1 MDHHHWLGWLL
12 RQQVTASLAKRA
24 GIKVEVFAA
33 IAEEVGLLQYLILV
47 AVAEL
52 FYGLDQEC
60 CSRLLLQA

>member
-24 GIKVEVFAA
+24 SIKVEVFAA

-52 FYGLDQEC
+52 FYGLDQEY
-60 CSRLLLQA
+60 CSRQLLQA